1 MGVVKGVSIMSQEV
15 RREET
20 YPNVNPW
27 DILVWKIDT
36 LEKYIQRENE
46 NIRREINDIRQ
57 EMKDIRQEIKDIRQE
72 LKDVRQEVGNVRRE
86 ASDHVNKIEQKIDGY
101 RQKVEDELRTVRHS
115 FTILEW
121 TAILGFAGIIITIIV
136 AAKFF

>member
-1 MGVVKGVSIMSQEV
+1 MSQEV

-27 DILVWKIDT
+27 DMLVWKIDT

-46 NIRREINDIRQ
+46 NVRREINDIRQ

-86 ASDHVNKIEQKIDGY
+86 ANDYVSKIEQKIDGY
-101 RQKVEDELRTVRHS
+101 RQRVEEELRTVHHS

-121 TAILGFAGIIITIIV
+121 TAILGFAGIIVTIIV

>member
-1 MGVVKGVSIMSQEV
+1 MTQEV

-27 DILVWKIDT
+27 EVLVWKIDT

-46 NIRREINDIRQ
+46 NVRREISDMRQ

-86 ASDHVNKIEQKIDGY
+86 IEQRIDGY
-101 RQKVEDELRTVRHS
+101 HQKVEQELRTVRHS
-115 FTILEW
+115 FTVLEW
-121 TAILGFAGIIITIIV
+121 TAILGFAGIIITIAV